1 MIVTKILTGF
11 FIGIISNLVGMFLCI
26 WIFADVDFEVA
37 FRNALQD
44 EYIGKLI
51 ALGAALNF
59 LPFFVF
65 LKRNQIYHARGV
77 LLATFLTAIIIA
89 IFQII

>member
-1 MIVTKILTGF
+1 MIGTKILIGLITGIVSNI
-11 FIGIISNLVGMFLCI
+11 IGIVLCI
-26 WIFADVDFEVA
+26 LIFADVDVEIA
-37 FRNALQD
+37 FRNALKD

-59 LPFFVF
+59 LPFFIF

-77 LLATFLTAIIIA
+77 LLATFITAIIIA
-89 IFQII
+89 IFQFI

>member
-1 MIVTKILTGF
+1 MIGIKILTGF
-11 FIGIISNLVGMFLCI
+11 IIGIISNLIGIFLCT
-26 WIFADVDFEVA
+26 WIFADVELETA
-37 FRNALQD
+37 FRSALQD

-59 LPFFVF
+59 LPFFIF

-89 IFQII
+89 IFQIL

>member
-11 FIGIISNLVGMFLCI
+11 FIGIISNLVGIFLCI
-26 WIFADVDFEVA
+26 WIFADVEFEAA

-59 LPFFVF
+59 IPFFIF
-65 LKRNQIYHARGV
+65 LKRNQIFHARGV